1 MVVAKAAGDALS
13 HADRARVA
21 LLTPTGADGE
31 VTQRVLGKA
40 GFNGYLCADVTAAA
54 NAIADDVVALVVAEE
69 ALNAPAR
76 TRLFEA
82 LQQQPQWSDVPVI
95 VLAGQRG
102 PGETLSPELEELTMR
117 ANVTVLERPVRVAT
131 LVTTLRSAERAR
143 RRQFELR
150 RHLEQRHEAEETLR
164 ESEARLRLAMRE
176 AEDANRAKT
185 EFLTTMSHELRTPLN
200 AIGGYAQLLSLG
212 IRGPLS
218 DEQRQDLERIDKS
231 QRHLLSLIND
241 ILNFAKL
248 EAGRVDF
255 EIEAVP
261 VAAVLASI
269 EPLVM
274 PQLREK
280 QIRYDDHRQGC
291 DAVVLGDEE
300 KVRQVLLNLLSN
312 AIKFTQP
319 GGAIDV
325 ACESV
330 DDTVSII
337 VADTG
342 VGIAR
347 EKLGA
352 IFEPFV
358 QVGRRLGSTHEGTG
372 LGLSISRN
380 LARGMGGDLVA
391 ESEIGQGA
399 RFTLLLRRAP
409 TVTSSTQISS
419 REDEARSV
427 ATSQRQTV

>member
-1 MVVAKAAGDALS
+1 MVPKATVHPSSDG
-13 HADRARVA
+13 DRARVA

-31 VTQRVLGKA
+31 VTQRVLAKA
-40 GFNGYLCADVTAAA
+40 GFDGYLCAHITAAA

-76 TRLFEA
+76 ARLGEA

-102 PGETLSPELEELTMR
+102 PGEMLSPELEELTR
-117 ANVTVLERPVRVAT
+117 QANVTVLERPVRIAT

-164 ESEARLRLAMRE
+164 ESEARLRVAMRE

-218 DEQRQDLERIDKS
+218 DEQRRDLERIDKS

-261 VAAVLASI
+261 VGAVLASI

-280 QIRYDDHRQGC
+280 QIRYDDHRLAC
-291 DAVVLGDEE
+291 DATVLGDEE
-300 KVRQVLLNLLSN
+300 KIRQILLNLLSN

-325 ACESV
+325 VSQSNG
-330 DDTVSII
+330 DTVSII
-337 VADTG
+337 VSDTG
-342 VGIAR
+342 VGIAS

-358 QVGRRLGSTHEGTG
+358 QVGRRLASTHEGTG

-391 ESEIGQGA
+391 ESESGRGA

-409 TVTSSTQISS
+409 AETAASQISA
-419 REDEARSV
+419 REDEARS
-427 ATSQRQTV
+427 TGKNQRQTA

>member
-1 MVVAKAAGDALS
+1 MPGPMMAAAAPRLE
-13 HADRARVA
+13 HARVA
-21 LLTPTGADGE
+21 LLMPTGADAS
-31 VTQRVLGKA
+31 VTQRVLAKA
-40 GFNGYLCADVTAAA
+40 GFEAHPCADIDAAA
-54 NAIADDVVALVVAEE
+54 LALSGDTVALVVAEE
-69 ALNAPAR
+69 ALNTWAR
-76 TRLFEA
+76 AHLLDA
-82 LQQQPQWSDVPVI
+82 LHHQPPWSDIPVI

-102 PGETLSPELEELTMR
+102 PAETLSPDLQELTTR
-117 ANVTVLERPVRVAT
+117 VNLTVLERPVRIAT

-150 RHLEQRHEAEETLR
+150 QYLDERREAEETLR
-164 ESEARLRLAMRE
+164 QSEARLRIAMRE
-176 AEDANRAKT
+176 AEEANRAKT

-218 DEQRQDLERIDKS
+218 DEQRRDLERIDKS

-255 EIEAVP
+255 DIVP
-261 VAAVLASI
+261 ISMSAVLAGI
-269 EPLVM
+269 EPLVT
-274 PQLREK
+274 PQLSEK
-280 QIRYDDHRQGC
+280 ALRYDDHRAAC
-291 DAVVLGDEE
+291 DAVVLADDE

-312 AIKFTQP
+312 AIKFTP
-319 GGAIDV
+319 AGGSIEVECTSAG
-325 ACESV
+325 
-330 DDTVSII
+330 DTVSIA
-337 VADTG
+337 VSDTG
-342 VGIAR
+342 IGIPE

-358 QVGRRLGSTHEGTG
+358 QVGRRLASTHEGTG

-391 ESEIGQGA
+391 HSEIGGGA

-409 TVTSSTQISS
+409 GSLVARQSPAHDAEAQPAA
-419 REDEARSV
+419 EDH
-427 ATSQRQTV
+427 RQTA